1 MRLCKNN
8 GDSDYT
14 CIEFLLHQSSCGV
27 QQRCSSGAHLLA
39 ADSKT
44 SATNLFCTSSIRPS
58 WGACLVETLR
68 LAETVVLLLV
78 PRVPLLSGLEEDAEL
93 SLSRALEPAEVE
105 GFFRLLPPGR
115 RAEDMM
121 LLIQGVTAS

>member
-1 MRLCKNN
+1 
-8 GDSDYT
+8 
-14 CIEFLLHQSSCGV
+14 
-27 QQRCSSGAHLLA
+27 
-39 ADSKT
+39 
-44 SATNLFCTSSIRPS
+44 
-58 WGACLVETLR
+58 LVETLR